1 MIDPV
6 RAAQPISHQARLQ
19 PKSPGARL
27 RLLHRRHLHRRRSER
42 SCPAKSICGP
52 LAAHAYNYRIPQR
65 ALDHRSP
72 IQALQKWQSDK
83 PAKFKKRVINQPGLD
98 I

>member
-6 RAAQPISHQARLQ
+6 RAAQPISHQTRLQ

-27 RLLHRRHLHRRRSER
+27 RLLHRRHLHRRRDER

-52 LAAHAYNYRIPQR
+52 LAVHAAKPTATSIPG
-65 ALDHRSP
+65 LP
-72 IQALQKWQSDK
+72 
-83 PAKFKKRVINQPGLD
+83 PAKPLAELAPSPA
-98 I
+98 